1 MALQRQQTLVEL
13 TFDPSALR
21 QMRAEVERG
30 FLQTARDSVHA
41 AGRRV
46 EKELEAAFEAA
57 GAGKLARAWNTQ
69 VFPRRGLSEAPT
81 ADVRGK
87 GKARTRGA
95 LLAFARGAKIR
106 PRGGSDYLFIPLRG
120 AGRRY
125 FGRQE
130 AWANPTEWE
139 GRNGKKLELVKLGN
153 KLYLA
158 TQAVRSKKTGRIN
171 QAATERRIAKGRALD
186 RVLVFLLVKQ
196 VDLEQRVNVDPIFAR
211 GPRYLDQEFTTRV
224 NSFIAR
230 AGQGG
235 GGA

>member
-69 VFPRRGLSEAPT
+69 VYPRRGLSEAPT

-95 LLAFARGAKIR
+95 LLAFARGAKIKAAD
-106 PRGGSDYLFIPLRG
+106 GMIAIPLRA
-120 AGRRY
+120 AGRRR
-125 FGRQE
+125 FGRRE
-130 AWANPTEWE
+130 AFAGPREWE
-139 GRNGKKLELVKLGN
+139 QRTGLKLEPARIKGR
-153 KLYLA
+153 LYLV
-158 TQAVRSKKTGRIN
+158 TSGVQSKKRGN
-171 QAATERRIAKGRALD
+171 VLVAATRKRLD
-186 RVLVFLLVKQ
+186 AGKATKRLLVFLLVEQ
-196 VDLEQRVNVDPIFAR
+196 VDLERRVNVDPIFAR

-235 GGA
+235 GGAG